1 MMFLSLRHLL
11 ARKKQ
16 SILILLGITIG
27 TAAYVAISGM
37 MLGFQTYMLDQ
48 LVNNEAH
55 IRISSR
61 EDILTAEAMDAYPNS
76 KHVFWLIPPSGRK
89 DSSKIEYPLG
99 WFNKLDQDSDVAAY
113 SPQVVAQVIFS
124 QAKVTRAGRIIGSQ
138 FERQVK
144 VTNIQN
150 YMKQGSFKDMGN
162 SGNRLIIGSK
172 LMEQLGT
179 RLSETILVSTGSE
192 SPQPFKI
199 VGAFETGIKSID
211 EGTAFISL
219 VDAQKLRGTPSEI
232 TDIAVKLFDPDL
244 AQTKSVDWKQT
255 TQDKVL
261 AWQESSASIL
271 SVFKT
276 QDIVRNS
283 MTIAIIIVAGFGIY
297 NILSILVNQ
306 KKRDIAIL
314 RSMGF
319 TPKDV
324 VQLFFNQGLILGLIG
339 GMIGLIFGVIICHLM
354 AQIEVVPGR
363 MSGPGNKMIISFSYI
378 IYLKAFGIAM
388 LSSVFS
394 SIIPAREAGKLEPM
408 EIIRSGGQ

>member
-199 VGAFETGIKSID
+199 VGTFETGIKSID

-232 TDIAVKLFDPDL
+232 TDIAVKLFNPDL

>member
-37 MLGFQTYMLDQ
+37 MLGFQSYMLEQ

-61 EDILTAEAMDAYPNS
+61 EDILTAEEMSAYPSS

-89 DSSKIEYPLG
+89 DSSRIEYPLG
-99 WFNKLDQDSDVAAY
+99 WFNKLDRDPDVAAY
-113 SPQVVAQVIFS
+113 SPQVVSQVIFA
-124 QAKVTRAGRIIGSQ
+124 QAKVTKAGRIIGSQ
-138 FERQVK
+138 YERQIK

-162 SGNRLIIGSK
+162 SGNRIIIGTK

-179 RLSETILVSTGSE
+179 RLSETILISTGSE
-192 SPQPFKI
+192 APQAFKI
-199 VGAFETGIKSID
+199 VGAFETGIRPID
-211 EGTAFISL
+211 EGTAFMSL

-232 TDIAVKLFDPDL
+232 TDIAVKLYNPDL
-244 AQTKSVDWKQT
+244 AQIKADDWKIT
-255 TQDKVL
+255 ARDKVL

-283 MTIAIIIVAGFGIY
+283 MTIAIIVVAGFGIY

-319 TPKDV
+319 TPNDIVK
-324 VQLFFNQGLILGLIG
+324 LFFNQGLVLGLIG
-339 GMIGLIFGVIICHLM
+339 GVIGLFAGNLICHIM

-363 MSGPGNKMIISFSYI
+363 MSGPGNTMIISFDSI
-378 IYLKAFGIAM
+378 IYVKAFGIAM

-394 SIIPAREAGKLEPM
+394 SIIPAREAGKMEPM

>member
-37 MLGFQTYMLDQ
+37 MLGFQSYMLEQ

-61 EDILTAEAMDAYPNS
+61 EDILTADEMKAYPNS

-99 WFNKLDQDSDVAAY
+99 WFNKLDLDKDVAAY
-113 SPQVVAQVIFS
+113 SPQVVSQVIFS

-138 FERQVK
+138 YERQIK

-199 VGAFETGIKSID
+199 VGSFETGIKTID
-211 EGTAFISL
+211 EGTAFVSL

-232 TDIAVKLFDPDL
+232 TDIAVKLYDPDL
-244 AQTKSVDWKQT
+244 AKSKADDWKLVSR
-255 TQDKVL
+255 DKVL

-319 TPKDV
+319 TPRDI

-339 GMIGLIFGVIICHLM
+339 GIIGLILGFIICHLM

-363 MSGPGNKMIISFSYI
+363 MSGPGNRMIISFSYI
-378 IYLKAFGIAM
+378 IYVKAFAIAIV
-388 LSSVFS
+388 SSIFS

>member
-1 MMFLSLRHLL
+1 MMFLSLRHLM

-16 SILILLGITIG
+16 SLLILLGIIIG

-37 MLGFQTYMLDQ
+37 MLGFQSFILEQ

-55 IRISSR
+55 IRISAR
-61 EDILTAEAMDAYPNS
+61 EDILTAQEMNS
-76 KHVFWLIPPSGRK
+76 FPGIGHVFWAIPPSGRK
-89 DSSKIEYPLG
+89 DSTKIEYPMG
-99 WFNKLDQDSDVAAY
+99 WFTKLDQDSDIAAY
-113 SPQVVAQVIFS
+113 SPQVVSQVIFS
-124 QAKVTRAGRIIGSQ
+124 QAKVTRAGRVIGSQ
-138 FERQVK
+138 FERQMK
-144 VTNIQN
+144 VTNIEK
-150 YMKQGSFKDMGN
+150 YMKYGSFKDMGT

-179 RLSETILVSTGSE
+179 RISETILISTGSE
-192 SPQPFKI
+192 APQPFKI
-199 VGAFETGIKSID
+199 VAVFETGIKGID
-211 EGTAFISL
+211 ETTAFISL
-219 VDAQKLRGTPSEI
+219 VDAQKLRGRPSEI
-232 TDIAVKLFDPDL
+232 TDIAVKLFQPYD
-244 AQTKSVDWKQT
+244 AQEKANDWKLT
-255 TQDKVL
+255 TLDKVL
-261 AWQESSASIL
+261 PWQESSASIL

-283 MTIAIIIVAGFGIY
+283 MTIAIIVVAGFGIY

-319 TPKDV
+319 TPLDIVK
-324 VQLFFNQGLILGLIG
+324 LFFNQGLLLGLVG
-339 GMIGLIFGVIICHLM
+339 GLIGLIFGNGICHIL

-363 MSGPGNKMIISFSYI
+363 MSGPGNKMIISFSTI
-378 IYLKAFGIAM
+378 IYVKAFGIAM

-408 EIIRSGGQ
+408 DIIRSGGQ

>member
-1 MMFLSLRHLL
+1 MMFLSLRQLL

-16 SILILLGITIG
+16 STLILLGITIG

-37 MLGFQTYMLDQ
+37 MLGFQSYMLEQ

-61 EDILTAEAMDAYPNS
+61 EDILTAEEMNAYPQA

-99 WFNKLDQDSDVAAY
+99 WFNKLDLDPEVAAY

-138 FERQVK
+138 FERQIK

-150 YMKQGSFKDMGN
+150 YMKQGSFKNLGN

-179 RLSETILVSTGSE
+179 RLSETIQISTGSE

-199 VGAFETGIKSID
+199 VGSFETGIKTID

-244 AQTKSVDWKQT
+244 AQTKAAHWKLT
-255 TQDKVL
+255 TKDKVL

-319 TPKDV
+319 TPKDIV
-324 VQLFFNQGLILGLIG
+324 MLFFNQGLILGLIG
-339 GMIGLIFGVIICHLM
+339 GVIGLLLGNIICHLM

-363 MSGPGNKMIISFSYI
+363 MSGPGNKMIISFNTI
-378 IYLKAFGIAM
+378 IYIKAFSIAM
-388 LSSVFS
+388 ISSVFS